1 MRRAVRGSHPRGL
14 ATAVFAALA
23 ALAALAAPAAAH
35 VVVGRRTLRSWT
47 RDASV
52 VVLAEVVEPVHAWAS
67 ADGSERRDTV
77 RLRVLETL
85 RGDPGTGV
93 LRVHPHAEGLPEW
106 PAGARVLA
114 FLEPSGGHASFA
126 AIAGEVPWFTTQGPS
141 DAWTISPDDAET
153 LSLARTWTRAGS
165 GATPDLVRRTL
176 LAQLGARDRR
186 LREDALL
193 ELVLARSDSRLFPIA
208 RGVRPFARLA
218 GSASPLQVPERLALA
233 KALDGTP
240 GFDAAAVPR
249 SLVEAWPR
257 LSERDRLAL
266 VRAAGQS
273 RDPALS
279 RWLASLLDDEAADAV
294 LRREAAAA
302 LGHPWHAAQVA
313 SLERATRSTDAVL
326 ARRAAAALAGAKRP
340 VGAPGTG
347 PGSAFA
353 GPQSTR

>member
-1 MRRAVRGSHPRGL
+1 
-14 ATAVFAALA
+14 
-23 ALAALAAPAAAH
+23 
-35 VVVGRRTLRSWT
+35 
-47 RDASV
+47 
-52 VVLAEVVEPVHAWAS
+52 VLAEVVEPVHSWAS

-85 RGDPGTGV
+85 RGNAGTGV

-141 DAWTISPDDAET
+141 DAWAIAPDDAET
-153 LSLARTWTRAGS
+153 VSLARTWTRAGS

-176 LAQLGARDRR
+176 LAQLGSRDRR

-193 ELVLARSDSRLFPIA
+193 EIVLARRDSRLLPAA
-208 RGVRPFARLA
+208 RDVKPFARLVEP
-218 GSASPLQVPERLALA
+218 ASPLSVPERLALA
-233 KALDGTP
+233 RALDGAP
-240 GFDAAAVPR
+240 GFDASAVPR
-249 SLVEAWPR
+249 SLVETWPR
-257 LSERDRLAL
+257 LPERDRLAL

-279 RWLASLLDDEAADAV
+279 RWLASLLDDEATDAV

-302 LGHPWHAAQVA
+302 LGHPWHAGQVA
-313 SLERATRSTDAVL
+313 ALERATRSTDAVL
-326 ARRAAAALAGAKRP
+326 ARRAAAALAGAKGP
-340 VGAPGTG
+340 VGVPGG
-347 PGSAFA
+347 GRGSAFA
-353 GPQSTR
+353 EPGSTR